1 MAKKDQYILVEIQ
14 QRPSKLHAGDYW
26 AITLYGLE
34 DGRIWEM
41 SVAPNYDNYRES
53 GWDHIVHHPAP
64 YGVYTGFSPAQKNR
78 KQRYTSDG
86 FPVLNA
92 DGMANLIYR
101 CADRDEALALVAADQ
116 DQRNAPPNNMKELFE

>member
-1 MAKKDQYILVEIQ
+1 MAKRDQYILVEIT

-26 AITLYGLE
+26 SITLYGLE
-34 DGRIWEM
+34 DGQIWEM
-41 SVAPNYDNYRES
+41 SVAPNYDNYKTA
-53 GWDHIVHHPAP
+53 GWDHIVHHPTP
-64 YGVYTGFSPAQKNR
+64 YGVYTGFSPAKKNR

-101 CADRDEALALVAADQ
+101 CSDRDEALALVAADQ
-116 DQRNAPPNNMKELFE
+116 DQRTPLPNNMKDLFE